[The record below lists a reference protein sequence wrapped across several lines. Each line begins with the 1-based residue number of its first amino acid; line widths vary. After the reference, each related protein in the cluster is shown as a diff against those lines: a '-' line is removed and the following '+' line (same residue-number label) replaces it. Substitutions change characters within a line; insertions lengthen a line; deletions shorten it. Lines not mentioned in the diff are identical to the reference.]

1 MAAKHRLRRRP
12 NGVHR
17 GPRYLIPL
25 TQRRLRTVGV
35 LSCHCRC
42 GTLNLLG
49 SRQVGALEYGHW
61 LAPVDAESLSPRII
75 LPARPDGFPSHSLQ
89 RLSGSV
95 ICKAVMTSPSELI
108 VEKSGTSAKPMTWK
122 EGFQS
127 TVAVYETLNG
137 SRHGRQL
144 ERASQKRRI
153 TAFEIWN
160 LIRLPS
166 TAQKETAG
174 EAAPVRPHAH
184 LKHVRGGSGGA
195 RILDNACGGKVLRSP
210 STIGFFRGC
219 EPDREFGNRPLRATG
234 PPG

>member
-1 MAAKHRLRRRP
+1 
-12 NGVHR
+12 
-17 GPRYLIPL
+17 
-25 TQRRLRTVGV
+25 
-35 LSCHCRC
+35 
-42 GTLNLLG
+42 
-49 SRQVGALEYGHW
+49 
-61 LAPVDAESLSPRII
+61 
-75 LPARPDGFPSHSLQ
+75 
-89 RLSGSV
+89 
-95 ICKAVMTSPSELI
+95 MTSPASLDNSGLEDPRCVNLPRNLGCTASSERI
-108 VEKSGTSAKPMTWK
+108 TEKSGTSAKPMTWK

-219 EPDREFGNRPLRATG
+219 EPDREYRLISRPPRTSVVAGSSARKPRMASMRSRAESL
-234 PPG
+234 PMR